1 MVLLVLQYLNMPI
14 VLVVDY
20 VVWHFFIAPLE
31 ILKAWRNVFLYS
43 VTYFSTLV
51 LLRNLF
57 SPWHRSEWN
66 YSKTFDIGQFIETF
80 ISNIISR
87 VLGAIVRI
95 CMIIFGIA
103 GEICIFFAGIA
114 VFIFWLLTP
123 FLIAGGFFYGFTILF

>member
-1 MVLLVLQYLNMPI
+1 MVQYCNMPI

-20 VVWHFFIAPLE
+20 VVWHFFTAPRELF
-31 ILKAWRNVFLYS
+31 KAWRNIFLYS
-43 VTYFSTLV
+43 FIYFSTLV

-57 SPWHRSEWN
+57 TPWHRSEWN

-95 CMIIFGIA
+95 FMIIFGIA
-103 GEICIFFAGIA
+103 GEACILFAGIA
-114 VFIFWLLTP
+114 VFIFWLLAP